1 MEYSGL
7 LCDFLFELQTGLGCA
22 QNYAHSFFL
31 ILYEVKTLSLYSL
44 LHWKMR
50 VLIRFLFPSKA
61 IWKLL
66 LETSRY
72 LYFSNDIAR
81 K

>member
-44 LHWKMR
+44 LH
-50 VLIRFLFPSKA
+50 
-61 IWKLL
+61 
-66 LETSRY
+66 
-72 LYFSNDIAR
+72 
-81 K
+81 